1 MLSND
6 PHVGSPRSRVDG
18 PAKVT
23 GRASYAAEFKATGLT
38 HGYILSSAIPR
49 GRIRAFDLAAAL
61 AVPGV
66 LQIFTHE
73 NRPQT
78 AWFASSYRDQVAPP
92 GKPLRPLY
100 DAEIQHSD
108 QPIALVVAS
117 TFEAARDAAS
127 LIGVTYER
135 APHETDLERARH
147 DSYEPPKKR
156 SGIAPPPDPKGDATA
171 AFGGA
176 PIKVSAEYSLAT
188 EHHNP
193 MELHGTTVVWESGG
207 KITVHDKTQGT
218 LNTQGYVTSVFG
230 LSSDDVRVVSPFVGG
245 GFGSA
250 LRPHH
255 QLFLAVMASLVLERS
270 VRVEMTR
277 TQMFSHVHR
286 PQTINTVAISADPDG
301 HILSLQHNAVAATS
315 RYEDYQENVVNW
327 SGMLYHSEATQLG
340 YELAKL
346 DIPTPGDMRAPGA
359 PTGLFALESAMDELA
374 HATGIDPIELR
385 LRNYTERDENDDKP
399 LTSKELRAC
408 YAEGAARFGWSRRK
422 MTPRSMRAGK
432 ELVGWGMASG
442 VWEAMMMKSS
452 ARATLGRDGRLEIAC
467 AASDIGTGTYT
478 ILSQIGADA
487 LGLELDAVTVKLG
500 DSSLPMAPIQ
510 GGSWTAASSG
520 SAVTL
525 TCRSLCE
532 TLLKHAKAVEGS
544 PLTEAAIEDVAFNG
558 GMIRLRRE
566 PDRAVSITDALAAA
580 GLDQIEAEETASPG
594 LIAPMRRASY
604 THSAV
609 FAEVHVDEQLDIV
622 RVTRVVSAIAAG
634 RILNPKTARSQII
647 GGVVWGIGMALHEE
661 TMTDHRFGRFMN
673 SNLGEYHV
681 PVNADIDGIEVIFV
695 EEHDDKVNPIGVK
708 GLGEIGVVGTAAA
721 IANAIHHATGK
732 RIRSLPITVDKLLA
746 A

>member
-1 MLSND
+1 MLRND
-6 PHVGSPRSRVDG
+6 PHIGAPRSRVDG
-18 PAKVT
+18 VVKVT
-23 GRASYAAEFKATGLT
+23 GRATYAAEFNAPNLAYGVIV
-38 HGYILSSAIPR
+38 GSAIPR
-49 GRIRAFDLAAAL
+49 GSITGFDLTAAL
-61 AVPGV
+61 ATPGV
-66 LQIFTHE
+66 LQIFTHG

-78 AWFASSYRDQVAPP
+78 AWFDSSYRDQVAPP

-100 DAEIQHSD
+100 DAEIHHSD

-117 TFEAARDAAS
+117 TYEAARDAAA
-127 LIGVTYER
+127 LVGVTYKR
-135 APHETDLERARH
+135 RPHETNLERVRH
-147 DSYEPPKKR
+147 ASYEPPKKR
-156 SGIAPPPDPKGDATA
+156 SGIAPPPDPKGDAAGAFAEA
-171 AFGGA
+171 A
-176 PIKVSAEYSLAT
+176 IKISAEYALAT

-193 MELHGTTVVWESGG
+193 MELHGTTVVWEGGG
-207 KITVHDKTQGT
+207 KIIVHDKTQGT
-218 LNTQGYVTSVFG
+218 LNTQGYVASVFG
-230 LSSDDVRVVSPFVGG
+230 LASEDVRVVSPFVGG

-255 QLFLAVMASLVLERS
+255 QLFLAVMAALELQRS

-286 PQTINTVAISADPDG
+286 PQAINAVAIGADPDG

-374 HATGIDPIELR
+374 CAAGIDPVELR

-408 YAEGAARFGWSRRK
+408 YSEGAARFGWSRRK
-422 MTPRSMRAGK
+422 PTPRAMRAGR

-452 ARATLGRDGRLEIAC
+452 ARATLTRDGKLEIAC

-487 LGLELDAVTVKLG
+487 LGLELEAVTVKLG

-520 SAVTL
+520 SAVML

-532 TLLKHAKAVEGS
+532 ALLKHAKAVDGS
-544 PLTEAAIEDVAFNG
+544 PLGDATIDDVAFNG
-558 GMIRLRRE
+558 GSIRLRKQ
-566 PDRAVSITDALAAA
+566 PDRAISLAETLSAA
-580 GLDQIEAEETASPG
+580 GLEQIAAEETASPG
-594 LIAPMRRASY
+594 LIAPLRRASY

-609 FAEVHVDEQLDIV
+609 FAEVHVDEQLNVV

-695 EEHDDKVNPIGVK
+695 EEHDDKVSPIGVK

-732 RIRSLPITVDKLLA
+732 RIRSLPITIDKLMA

>member
-1 MLSND
+1 MISND

-18 PAKVT
+18 VAKVT
-23 GRASYAAEFKATGLT
+23 GRATYAAEFVAPDLL
-38 HGYILSSAIPR
+38 HGCIVGSAIPR
-49 GRIRAFDLAAAL
+49 GKIRDFDLTAAL

-66 LQIFTHE
+66 VTIFTHE
-73 NRPQT
+73 NRAHT
-78 AWFASSYRDQVAPP
+78 AWFDSSYRDQVSPP
-92 GKPLRPLY
+92 GKPLRPLH
-100 DAEIQHSD
+100 DATIQHSD

-117 TFEAARDAAS
+117 SFEAARDAAS
-127 LIGVTYER
+127 LVGVSYER
-135 APHETDLERARH
+135 EPHETDLERARQ

-156 SGIAPPPDPKGDATA
+156 AGIARPPDPKGDAETA
-171 AFGGA
+171 FADA
-176 PIKVSAEYSLAT
+176 PIKVSAEYRVPT

-193 MELHGTTVVWESGG
+193 MELHGTTVVWEGDG
-207 KITVHDKTQGT
+207 KITVHDKTQGA

-230 LSSDDVRVVSPFVGG
+230 LATEDVRVVCPFVGG
-245 GFGSA
+245 AFGSA

-255 QLFLAVMASLVLERS
+255 QLFLAVMASLALERS

-277 TQMFSHVHR
+277 AQMFSHAHR
-286 PQTINTVAISADPDG
+286 PQTINSVAIGADAEG
-301 HILSLQHNAVAATS
+301 HIRSLQHHAVAATS
-315 RYEDYQENVVNW
+315 GYEDYQENVVNW
-327 SGMLYHSEATQLG
+327 SGMLYHSETSLLA

-359 PTGLFALESAMDELA
+359 PTGLFALESAMDELSF
-374 HATGIDPIELR
+374 ATGIDPIELR
-385 LRNYTERDENDDKP
+385 LRNYTTRDENDDKP

-408 YAEGAARFGWSRRK
+408 YAEGAARFGWHRRK
-422 MTPRSMRAGK
+422 PAPRSMTNGK

-452 ARATLGRDGRLEIAC
+452 ARATLTRDGRLEIAC
-467 AASDIGTGTYT
+467 ATSDIGTGTYT

-487 LGLELDAVTVKLG
+487 LGLDLDAVTVKLG
-500 DSSLPMAPIQ
+500 DSSLPPAPIQ

-520 SAVTL
+520 SAVML
-525 TCRSLCE
+525 ACRRLCE
-532 TLLKHAKAVEGS
+532 TLLKHAKSIEGS
-544 PLTEAAIEDVAFNG
+544 PLSGARIDDVVFNDG
-558 GMIRLRRE
+558 FVRLRQE
-566 PDRAVSITDALAAA
+566 QSSAVSFVDALSAA
-580 GLDQIEAEETASPG
+580 QVERIEAEETASPG
-594 LIAPMRRASY
+594 LIAPLRRASY

-609 FAEVHVDEQLDIV
+609 FAEVHVDEQLNIV

-661 TMTDHRFGRFMN
+661 TLTDHRFGRFMN
-673 SNLGEYHV
+673 RNLGEYHV
-681 PVNADIDGIEVIFV
+681 PANADIGGIEVLFV
-695 EEHDDKVNPIGVK
+695 EEHDDQINPIGVK